1 MFIFESRLKA
11 MRKITLT
18 LKDKNKL
25 SFLIELLKQFDFVE
39 IQKENAAKKQTGHYD
54 FFASAGLWKNRD
66 ISAGQLRNEAWKRNR

>member
-1 MFIFESRLKA
+1 MFTFESRLKA

-39 IQKENAAKKQTGHYD
+39 IQKENATKKQTGHYD

-66 ISAGQLRNEAWKRNR
+66 ISTGQLRNEAWKRNR